1 MPGSFAENLR
11 EIAEGDAP
19 AFKFPLA
26 PSACLSFLFRFSC
39 LPDPLLFAFCHL
51 RFWDEGMK
59 TNVGLILLTVS
70 LLVSSVLPPPPHP
83 VFFSFFRDL
92 SVFFCSRSSLF
103 SLFVSVSWFFF
114 SPSFSPPAVL
124 CLSFLQSPVFLS
136 YSRPR
141 EVAFTRVFIGL
152 GDRSAL

>member
-70 LLVSSVLPPPPHP
+70 LLVSSVLPPPPP
-83 VFFSFFRDL
+83 TPCFFLFFVISLFFFVLVPLYFLSSSLSPGFFFRL
-92 SVFFCSRSSLF
+92 PFL
-103 SLFVSVSWFFF
+103 L
-114 SPSFSPPAVL
+114 
-124 CLSFLQSPVFLS
+124 LQSPVFLS
-136 YSRPR
+136 CSPPFFFPT
-141 EVAFTRVFIGL
+141 VALARLPLPGFL
-152 GDRSAL
+152 